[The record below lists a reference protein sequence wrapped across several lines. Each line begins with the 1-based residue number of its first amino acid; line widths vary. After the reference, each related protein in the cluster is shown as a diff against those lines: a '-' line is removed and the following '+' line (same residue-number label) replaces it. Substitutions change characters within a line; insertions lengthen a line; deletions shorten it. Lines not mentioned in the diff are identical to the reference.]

1 MGSHRA
7 DRRGARRRPSGTPT
21 PPAVV
26 GRRRASRSS
35 STPSASPLNAG
46 TAPVRADATTVFHD
60 FDATAELPLL
70 KAQPPGRRKAVKPA
84 ATRGSLVKGL
94 PSAPVLVGVAA
105 LAVSAG
111 GALTVSDPG
120 LVGADPTRV
129 AAASAMS
136 GESGVARANLL
147 DSRQAVISRDSRR
160 DALDD
165 AAEAKLVAKAEQQ
178 MRQRNAAV
186 LGLRDQAEAQ
196 AAKNALNQWVLPLS
210 GYRLTATYGEYGLW
224 SSYHTGLDFAAPSGT
239 ALVAMANATVTS
251 VGYDGAY
258 GNKTVLTLEDGTELW
273 YCHQNSMSVS
283 PGDVVQA
290 GDVIGT
296 VGSTGN
302 VTGPHLHL
310 EVRPGGG
317 DPVDPYQ
324 AMRVNGLQP

>member
-7 DRRGARRRPSGTPT
+7 ERRGVRRRPSETLK
-21 PPAVV
+21 PAASATS
-26 GRRRASRSS
+26 GRRVAGRPT
-35 STPSASPLNAG
+35 STPAIADAN
-46 TAPVRADATTVFHD
+46 PVRTDATTVFHD

-70 KAQPPGRRKAVKPA
+70 TAQPPGRRKAVKHA
-84 ATRGSLVKGL
+84 ASRGSLIKGL

-111 GALTVSDPG
+111 GALTVSSPG
-120 LVGADPTRV
+120 LVDAEPTRV
-129 AAASAMS
+129 SAASAMS
-136 GESGVARANLL
+136 GETGIARANLL
-147 DSRQAVISRDSRR
+147 SNREAVISRDSRR

-165 AAEAKLVAKAEQQ
+165 AAEAELVAEAEQQ
-178 MRQRNAAV
+178 TRQRNAA
-186 LGLRDQAEAQ
+186 LAELRDQVEAQ
-196 AAKNALNQWVLPLS
+196 AAKIELNLWVLPLS
-210 GYRLTATYGEYGLW
+210 GYRITATYGEYGLW

-258 GNKTVLTLEDGTELW
+258 GNKTVLTLDDGTELW
-273 YCHQNSMSVS
+273 YCHQNSMNVTE
-283 PGDVVQA
+283 GDVVQA
-290 GDVIGT
+290 GDVIGS

-317 DPVDPYQ
+317 DPVDPYE
-324 AMRVNGLQP
+324 AMRVHGLTP